1 MRTKGFEIETYVSE
15 YLAKQGINI
24 IERNFSCKMGEIDI
38 IATHK
43 NSEQENILIFIE
55 VRYRANTFFGS
66 ASESVSY
73 AKQKKLIRTAQYYLM
88 RNPWG
93 QKLNCRFDI
102 IGVSLKNNQPVIEWI
117 EHAFQC

>member
-1 MRTKGFEIETYVSE
+1 MRSKGFEMETYVAD

-43 NSEQENILIFIE
+43 KAHEHTLIFIE

-66 ASESVSY
+66 ATESVSY
-73 AKQKKLIRTAQYYLM
+73 TKQKKLTRTAQYYLM

-102 IGVSLKNNQPVIEWI
+102 IGVSLKNDQPLIEWI